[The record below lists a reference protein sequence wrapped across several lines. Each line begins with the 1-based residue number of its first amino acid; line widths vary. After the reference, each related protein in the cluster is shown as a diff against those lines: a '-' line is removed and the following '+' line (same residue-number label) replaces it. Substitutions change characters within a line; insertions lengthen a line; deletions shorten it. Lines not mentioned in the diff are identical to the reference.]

1 MTVTAFDTSE
11 RRAWAAQA
19 DACAGNFGTLCAYPV
34 PRLLDGGRG
43 RGRYGDRGRGRVRA
57 RGEGGGG
64 RADPSTVAV
73 ATRNA
78 ATADVRPTVLPEPP
92 SPTTRATR

>member
-19 DACAGNFGTLCAYPV
+19 DACAGSFGTLCAYPV
-34 PRLLDGGRG
+34 PRLL
-43 RGRYGDRGRGRVRA
+43 
-57 RGEGGGG
+57 
-64 RADPSTVAV
+64 AV